1 MPYKSLK
8 QERYF
13 NANKAKLEKQGV
25 DVNEWN
31 KSSKGKSL
39 PTKVH
44 HSGKGT
50 RGRLNTAADKL
61 MFNSKQSK

>member
-25 DVNEWN
+25 NVNEWN
-31 KSSKGKSL
+31 NASKGKSL
-39 PTKVH
+39 PVKVH

-50 RGRLNTAADKL
+50 RARINTAAEKT
-61 MFNSKQSK
+61 FFGSKYSK